1 MKQVIRLQGLDCA
14 NCAAELEAIIN
25 KIEGVSAATLA
36 FVTQKLTVEYDGEE
50 TLEKILYE
58 INHFE
63 EVSVVN
69 DGGGRCERKKSDPQI
84 RKQRFWQWSLIVFS
98 AAFFLAGVLLE
109 RLGKGTIAQVFTYI
123 CYGIAYLAVG
133 YPVLIATAKNIS
145 KGKIFDENF
154 LMTVASVGAMLL
166 GEFSESVLVML
177 LYQIG
182 ETLQAIAVDSSRKS
196 VSLLMDLK
204 SERAIVFK
212 GREQKEVAPE
222 EIAVG
227 DILFVKAGER
237 VPVDGV
243 LIDREARLDT
253 KSLTG
258 EAELSVVKTGEKLIS
273 GCINAGTAFTMRTT
287 HAYEDSAVKR
297 ILDLVENASS
307 SKATP
312 EKFITKF
319 AKWYTPIVCIL
330 ALALAFI
337 VPPIHGLIT
346 DGAFVFKDFTRWV
359 HAALTFLVVSCPSAL
374 IISVPLTYFSGIG
387 ACAKQG
393 VLVKGATYLDTLAK
407 ATAVAFDKTGTLTEG
422 DFGVCEVYTNGDEN
436 ELLSIAATVEK
447 SSAHPI
453 AKAFADIKTPYKAET
468 VEEKAGRGLLAKI
481 NGETVLVGNDK
492 FLKEYGVAHAE
503 ITSPHTLVFVARNG
517 VYLGAVA
524 VGDKLRAEA
533 RETVQTLKTLGFK
546 RTVILTGDN
555 AERANA
561 IADEVGIT
569 EVRARL
575 LPDEKLQEAETLK
588 RENKL
593 VYIGDGINDA
603 PVMATADCAVSMGKL
618 GSAAAVEASDL
629 VLVSDNLKALPCAV
643 KTARKTRAVVMQNIV
658 FSIAMKSAFMVLGAI
673 GVLPL
678 GLAVFADVGVMLLAV
693 LNSFRVRIK

>member
-1 MKQVIRLQGLDCA
+1 MQKVIQLQGLDCA
-14 NCAAELEAIIN
+14 GCAAELEEIIG
-25 KIEGVSAATLA
+25 KIEGVSEVSLA

-50 TLEKILYE
+50 TLAKILYE
-58 INHFE
+58 ANHFE
-63 EVSVVN
+63 DVRVVEN
-69 DGGGRCERKKSDPQI
+69 GEDRPQS
-84 RKQRFWQWSLIVFS
+84 KVNSPTSKNRFWQWLIIS
-98 AAFFLAGVLLE
+98 ASAVFFLAGVLLE
-109 RLGKGTIAQVFTYI
+109 KLCVGTLAQIFTYV
-123 CYGIAYLAVG
+123 CYAIAYFSVG
-133 YPVLIATAKNIS
+133 YPVLVATAKNIA

-154 LMTVASVGAMLL
+154 LMTVASIGAMFL

-182 ETLQAIAVDSSRKS
+182 ETLQAIAVDSSRES
-196 VSLLMDLK
+196 VTSLMDLK

-212 GREQKEVAPE
+212 GREQKEVPPE

-227 DILFVKAGER
+227 DILFVKAGEK

-258 EAELSVVKTGEKLIS
+258 EAELSVVKTGGKLLS
-273 GCINAGTAFTMRTT
+273 GCINADSAFTMRAT
-287 HAYEDSAVKR
+287 HAYQDSAVKR
-297 ILDLVENASS
+297 ILELVENASS
-307 SKATP
+307 SKAAP

-319 AKWYTPIVCIL
+319 ARWYTPIVCIL
-330 ALALAFI
+330 ALALAF
-337 VPPIHGLIT
+337 VLPPIHGLIT
-346 DGAFVFKDFTRWV
+346 DGAFVFKNFSRWV
-359 HAALTFLVVSCPSAL
+359 HSALTFLVVSCPCAL

-407 ATAVAFDKTGTLTEG
+407 ATAAAFDKTGTLTEG
-422 DFGVCEVYTNGDEN
+422 DFTVCEVYADDEN
-436 ELLSIAATVEK
+436 ELLAIAAAVEK

-453 AKAFADIKTPYKAET
+453 AKAFAKIKTPYKAVNT
-468 VEEKAGRGLLAKI
+468 AEKAGRGLSAEI
-481 NGETVLVGNDK
+481 NGDKILVGNAE
-492 FLKEYGVAHAE
+492 LLREYGVAYAE
-503 ITSPHTLVFVARNG
+503 IFSPYTLVFVAKNG

-533 RETVQTLKTLGFK
+533 KETVLELKTLGFK
-546 RTVILTGDN
+546 RTVMLTGDN
-555 AERANA
+555 AERSNA
-561 IADEVGIT
+561 IASEVGIA
-569 EVRARL
+569 EVHAKL
-575 LPDEKLQEAETLK
+575 LPDEKLKKAEELK
-588 RENKL
+588 KENGL
-593 VYIGDGINDA
+593 LYIGDGINDA
-603 PVMATADCAVSMGKL
+603 PVMATADCAASMGKL

-629 VLVSDNLKALPCAV
+629 VLVSDNLKALPNAV
-643 KTARKTRAVVMQNIV
+643 KTARKTRSVVMQNIV